1 MTEKEKQQSGEL
13 YSASDMELL
22 TERIKARKLC
32 AEYNAAEYNDF
43 QRKARLLERLVA
55 FKGEGVTF
63 EPDFFCNYGYNIF
76 IGNNFRADYNC
87 IIIDNAEV
95 TFGDN
100 VFIGPNCSFNTAVR
114 PLDPETRNQRLEMA
128 KPIKVGSNVDIGG
141 NVTVAAGVTIG
152 DNVII
157 TAGSAVTEDV
167 PSNCIASGNPC
178 VKVKEL
184 PAYDSGT
191 EKAPEKKP
199 ETPEKERKGRRLIL
213 EPVTPGASSESSKP
227 AAPEKDKFPGNGRP
241 EREGFSNNGRPESE
255 GFSNKGRP
263 ESEGFSNKGRPE
275 RDGFP
280 GNGRPERDGFP
291 GNGRPERE
299 GFSNNGRPE
308 REGFSNNGR
317 PERDGFPGNGRP
329 ERDGFPGNGRPERE
343 GFSNNG
349 RPEMEGFPITDL
361 LRAVIPTAD
370 HPRAAI
376 PTADHLRADSP
387 MADHRRTIIP
397 TADHLREGSPMA
409 DLRRTTTPTAAGSI
423 SPSSGTLPRITA

>member
-241 EREGFSNNGRPESE
+241 EREGFSNNGRPE
-255 GFSNKGRP
+255 
-263 ESEGFSNKGRPE
+263 
-275 RDGFP
+275 
-280 GNGRPERDGFP
+280 
-291 GNGRPERE
+291 
-299 GFSNNGRPE
+299 
-308 REGFSNNGR
+308 
-317 PERDGFPGNGRP
+317 
-329 ERDGFPGNGRPERE
+329 
-343 GFSNNG
+343 
-349 RPEMEGFPITDL
+349 MEGFPDNRPPQGGYPNGRPPQGGYPNGRPPQGGFPNGRPPQNNYPNGRPPQGGFPNGRPPQNNYPNSGRFNQPQQWNT
-361 LRAVIPTAD
+361 PAD
-370 HPRAAI
+370 NG
-376 PTADHLRADSP
+376 
-387 MADHRRTIIP
+387 MRRP
-397 TADHLREGSPMA
+397 DNDPFRKK
-409 DLRRTTTPTAAGSI
+409 
-423 SPSSGTLPRITA
+423 

>member
-199 ETPEKERKGRRLIL
+199 ETPEKESKGRRLIL

-227 AAPEKDKFPGNGRP
+227 AAPEKDKFPG
-241 EREGFSNNGRPESE
+241 
-255 GFSNKGRP
+255 
-263 ESEGFSNKGRPE
+263 
-275 RDGFP
+275 
-280 GNGRPERDGFP
+280 GRPERDGFP

-299 GFSNNGRPE
+299 
-308 REGFSNNGR
+308 
-317 PERDGFPGNGRP
+317 
-329 ERDGFPGNGRPERE
+329 GFPGNGRPERE

-349 RPEMEGFPITDL
+349 RPEMEGFPDNRPPQGGYPNGRPPQGGYPNGRPPQGGFPNGRPPQNNYPNGRPPQGGFPNGRPPQNNYPNSGRFNQPQQWNT
-361 LRAVIPTAD
+361 PAD
-370 HPRAAI
+370 NG
-376 PTADHLRADSP
+376 
-387 MADHRRTIIP
+387 MRRP
-397 TADHLREGSPMA
+397 DNDPFRKK
-409 DLRRTTTPTAAGSI
+409 
-423 SPSSGTLPRITA
+423 